1 MILLRRSLV
10 STFTQSLFATT
21 LYPHSTTWRTRS
33 GGMEISEAQP
43 IVGQSVKV
51 WRSDLASKAT
61 QVAEAQIIGHNDKEV
76 GSFGRVLGFVGRL

>member
-1 MILLRRSLV
+1 
-10 STFTQSLFATT
+10 
-21 LYPHSTTWRTRS
+21 
-33 GGMEISEAQP
+33 MEISEAQP